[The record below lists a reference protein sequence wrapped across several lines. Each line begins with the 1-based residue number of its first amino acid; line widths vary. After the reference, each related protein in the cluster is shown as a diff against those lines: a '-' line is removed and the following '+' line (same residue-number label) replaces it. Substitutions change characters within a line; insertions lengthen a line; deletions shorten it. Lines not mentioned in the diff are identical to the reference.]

1 MLKPKNKAEL
11 IEFIDQLKFTLSA
24 LNIHTNI
31 LPQMFGG
38 RPTDHMVKMHALHQ
52 ISLTRATNLLSRINN
67 YCDWDAYLLNET
79 IDEINELK
87 EREEARWNR

>member
-24 LNIHTNI
+24 LNVHTNI
-31 LPQMFGG
+31 LPKMFGG
-38 RPTDHMVKMHALHQ
+38 RPTGHMVKMHAKHQ
-52 ISLTRATNLLSRINN
+52 LALSRATELLSRINN
-67 YCDWDAYLLNET
+67 YDPWDPYNLYEV

-87 EREEARWNR
+87 EMEEARWNR